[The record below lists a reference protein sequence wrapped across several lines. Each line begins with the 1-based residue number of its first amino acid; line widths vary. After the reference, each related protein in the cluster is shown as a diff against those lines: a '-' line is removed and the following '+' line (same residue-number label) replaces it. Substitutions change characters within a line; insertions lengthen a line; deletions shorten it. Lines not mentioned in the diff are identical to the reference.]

1 MRAYRVA
8 YDGQPYHG
16 FQRQPDVDTVEGRL
30 RSALIRLGV
39 CERGE
44 GLPDRYA
51 AAGRTDAGVSARA
64 QTVAFDAP
72 AWLSPAAFSGEL
84 PDDVRVWASAD
95 VPDSFHTTH
104 DATQRTYTYYLYAP
118 PDADGPG
125 HGPVDDRRWADAV
138 DALAGTHDFHNLTT
152 DETGTE
158 RTVAID
164 WTRDGQFLVVQLTAG
179 GFCRQLVRRLVSLAA
194 AVADGSAPLSKVDRI
209 LSPKPVSGPEG
220 VPPAPPEPLV
230 LTDVRYPNV
239 SFTRD
244 EDAAEDARAVFAHRR
259 ANART
264 TARVADQITDGLSG
278 GRR

>member
-30 RSALIRLGV
+30 RSALVRLGV

-72 AWLSPAAFSGEL
+72 AWLSPAAFNGEL
-84 PDDVRVWASAD
+84 PNDVRVWASAD
-95 VPDSFHTTH
+95 VPEDFHATH
-104 DATQRTYTYYLYAP
+104 DAAERTYTYYLYAP
-118 PDADGPG
+118 ADADRPE
-125 HGPVDDRRWADAV
+125 HEPVDDGRWADAV

-209 LSPKPVSGPEG
+209 LSPEPVSGPDG

-239 SFTRD
+239 RFTRD
-244 EDAAEDARAVFAHRR
+244 EDAAVDARTVFAHRR
-259 ANART
+259 ATART
-264 TARVADQITDGLSG
+264 TARVADHITDGL
-278 GRR
+278 